1 MLINKREC
9 VGSNHCNDPKAF
21 IEYSNDMDDIYTNI
35 NQYNSGKT
43 QKRLIVFVYMIADI
57 YLKINS
63 VVTEPSI
70 RGKKLNISFV
80 FNTQSNFNETKDVR
94 LNSMHFFIMKILNH
108 RELQ

>member
-1 MLINKREC
+1 
-9 VGSNHCNDPKAF
+9 
-21 IEYSNDMDDIYTNI
+21 MDDIYTNI
-35 NQYNSGKT
+35 NQHNSGKKK
-43 QKRLIVFVYMIADI
+43 KRLIVFAYMIADI

-94 LNSMHFFIMKILNH
+94 LNSMHFFIMKILNN